1 MKSGTSYFNKV
12 DHKSQ
17 LVGFG
22 TTVPAEFRNV
32 PFFVGVAP
40 TGYHVFPGFAGDIIE
55 AHSTRRLDSID
66 NLERSAFNPLKTGGG
81 PRWTTTEKYRS
92 GLVGIPPG

>member
-1 MKSGTSYFNKV
+1 MDDKSL
-12 DHKSQ
+12 

-32 PFFVGVAP
+32 PFFVGVAH

-66 NLERSAFNPLKTGGG
+66 NLERSAFNPLKAGGG